1 MISFTHDGI
10 EYRFFNHMYA
20 VSRCGKVLR
29 NLLPYN
35 PPIRPDGYATLG
47 RQQLM
52 HRVVAFCWIPN
63 PKNVKCVHHKNGD
76 KSDNRAEN
84 LEWVTQKTH
93 AIEHPKWKVPYKRT
107 PETIAKFIASR
118 TGVKDSP
125 ESAAVKRKNL
135 DKVRPSTV
143 CKFQGVTY
151 PSVAS
156 AARAAG
162 IPTPT
167 FRVRAISKNFPEYEI
182 VRLYYGSPDS

>member
-1 MISFTHDGI
+1 MLSIQIDET
-10 EYRFFNHMYA
+10 EYRFFDHLYA

-29 NLLPYN
+29 NLSPYS
-35 PPIRPDGYATLG
+35 PTPRPDGYLSLG
-47 RQQLM
+47 RRRLM
-52 HRVVAFCWIPN
+52 HRVVAMCWVPN
-63 PKNVKCVHHKNGD
+63 PTQAKYVHHKNGN
-76 KSDNRAEN
+76 KADNRADN
-84 LEWVTQKTH
+84 LEWMQPTEHCKHHEFGAKTG
-93 AIEHPKWKVPYKRT
+93 YQRT

-118 TGVKDSP
+118 TGVKDST

-167 FRVRAISKNFPEYEI
+167 FRLRAISKNFPEYEI
-182 VRLYYGSPDS
+182 VRLYYG